1 MAKSAQTAAALNSI
15 PSHHRPFACIRFYSV
30 LDLWQQLPLTPY
42 MFSSPG
48 WFIVNREPPFK
59 DSDRIV
65 SADVALHQV
74 MLINALQDC
83 HITGDKAAQL
93 CSGQQHGQGCTLAQV
108 SV

>member
-1 MAKSAQTAAALNSI
+1 
-15 PSHHRPFACIRFYSV
+15 
-30 LDLWQQLPLTPY
+30 

-48 WFIVNREPPFK
+48 WFIVNHEPAFS

-83 HITGDKAAQL
+83 HNTGDKVAQL
-93 CSGQQHGQGCTLAQV
+93 CSGQQHGQGRSLAQV